1 MTVLSTPISLVPP
14 STTGISVPNSAI
26 INHLIAVFV
35 FGDSNLGKRSKNLLV

>member
-1 MTVLSTPISLVPP
+1 MSGWNIGLTDLSKV
-14 STTGISVPNSAI
+14 AI